1 MKTSPHWLLLEP
13 IHFNQPSAY
22 ILHVRGVVFAILN
35 QGIKV
40 DLLIPTPSNNSIIK
54 QLFSHENLTVHTY
67 GTAGIHNNFLSP
79 LFALPKLKNLL
90 KSKKFKV
97 FYTRMGLLTF
107 ITQSIT
113 KLWFT
118 GLTVTEHNGFLK
130 EEFTSLLPKPLKW
143 FKYIGH
149 LFQIW
154 DAHLNGLIRV
164 VTKEIKQRL
173 IEAGIPSEKIIV
185 ASNGT
190 DISLFKPLVR
200 EKCLE
205 SKNLNSKNFYI
216 GFIGTL
222 TDWQAVDHLIQ
233 AFNLIKDLP
242 IHLLIAGQGSEK
254 QNLEK
259 SVLKLGLN
267 DRVHF
272 LGPIPILEAP
282 IIINCF
288 DIAVASM
295 KNQLFQTSGSAKI
308 KIRDYAACGR
318 CILAG
323 NVSEHLELEK
333 KGVLYTYTMDN
344 IQDLADKMSILYHD
358 HETQAKLAKKSYVY
372 AKKNLTW
379 PSILKPLFESTK

>member
-1 MKTSPHWLLLEP
+1 MKNPPHWLLLEP

-40 DLLIPTPSNNSIIK
+40 DLLIPASSDNSTIK
-54 QLFSHENLTVHTY
+54 QLFNHKNLTIHMY
-67 GTAGIHNNFLSP
+67 KTAGIHNNFLSP
-79 LFALPKLKNLL
+79 LFAVPKLRILF
-90 KSKKFKV
+90 KSKSFKV

-107 ITQSIT
+107 IIQSIT
-113 KLWFT
+113 KLWFS
-118 GLTVTEHNGFLK
+118 GLSVTEHNGFLR
-130 EEFTSLLPKPLKW
+130 EELTFLLPKHFKW
-143 FKYIGH
+143 LKYIGH

-154 DAHLNGLIRV
+154 DAHLSDRIRV

-173 IEAGIPSEKIIV
+173 IETGVSAEKIIV

-190 DISLFKPLVR
+190 DISLFKPLDR
-200 EKCLE
+200 KECLD
-205 SKNLNSKNFYI
+205 SQKFNSSNFYI

-242 IHLLIAGQGSEK
+242 IHLLIAGHGIEK

-259 SVLKLGLN
+259 SVSKLRLN

-272 LGPIPILEAP
+272 LGPIPLLEAP
-282 IIINCF
+282 TIINCF
-288 DIAVASM
+288 DIAIATM
-295 KNQLFQTSGSAKI
+295 KNQLFQISGSAKI

-333 KGVLYTYTMDN
+333 EGVLYTYKMDD
-344 IQDLADKMSILYHD
+344 IQDLANKISILYHD
-358 HETQAKLAKKSYVY
+358 HETRVKLEKKSHDY
-372 AKKNLTW
+372 ATKNLTW
-379 PSILKPLFESTK
+379 SSILKPLFESTK